1 LSQSLK
7 VREIM
12 TITND
17 LPELCLPTAGDRPG
31 QQSVVEP
38 MKILSLWCLGSKQ
51 KSHSSETPQPFAARL
66 FSFSKPTDTVVLLR
80 FLSLTV
86 SESGKCI
93 SSRIHP
99 ATHATYHLMLFSTGL
114 IFLSSNGRVLHASK
128 LFGRVAN
135 QLHWPGPSF
144 GPLST
149 VWSVDS
155 SLSRYIRT

>member
-1 LSQSLK
+1 VVESLSQSLK

-114 IFLSSNGRVLHASK
+114 FQWTRAACFQALWSYRQPATLARPFV
-128 LFGRVAN
+128 
-135 QLHWPGPSF
+135 W
-144 GPLST
+144 ST
-149 VWSVDS
+149 VDSVVG
-155 SLSRYIRT
+155 